1 MSESTA
7 SEHVIGKY
15 QLIADLEQGGMGNV
29 YIAMAQG
36 PGSFSKLVV
45 LKELKPEFARDPDFL
60 AMFYEEARVASR
72 LHHPNIVHTYEVGS
86 EGDRHF
92 IAMEYLSGQ
101 SLARVLSARHLG
113 FPLEMYLR
121 VLCEVLRALEYAHA
135 LTDFDGSPM
144 GLVHRDVNP
153 ENVFVTYD
161 GQVKLLD
168 FGIAK
173 AKNSRVKTRVGVFK
187 GKPWYMAPEQLTGD
201 ITVRTD
207 FFAIGVMIWEAVAGS
222 PMWHQKSD
230 AEVLS
235 LLSQGTI
242 PSLGK
247 EVPGAHPELVRIC
260 DKARAVA
267 PEDRYAS
274 AVEFLGDIEAY
285 LREAKEAVSVRDVS
299 ARVADMFASERNER
313 RETLETYLG
322 AIRATSVPN
331 ISAITPRL
339 APGES
344 IGGSRP
350 RLRIRQTPSGTAK
363 TEVAPSE
370 SRARWPW
377 FVGLAAL
384 ALVVAGLAVVRPR
397 FTVAI
402 QPEVPGF
409 RSTEHPTPAAPP
421 EPAATQATPPAG
433 ATPPA
438 SAAAPVASGAPAAPA
453 APAAS
458 NASPSPNPAVPVV
471 APTPPVASSS
481 ARFPFRPPARPGQPT
496 KAAPRSSASAQPSA
510 APPAPS
516 SAPSCDPPFYYEG
529 TKKLY
534 KPGCI

>member
-1 MSESTA
+1 MPESTA

-101 SLARVLSARHLG
+101 SLARVLAARHLG
-113 FPLEMYLR
+113 FSLEMYLR
-121 VLCEVLRALEYAHA
+121 VLCEVLRALEYAHS
-135 LTDFDGSPM
+135 LTDFDGSAM

-173 AKNSRVKTRVGVFK
+173 AKNSRLKTRIGVFK
-187 GKPWYMAPEQLTGD
+187 GKPWYMAPEQLTGE

-207 FFAIGVMIWEAVAGS
+207 FFAVGVMIWEAVSGA

-235 LLSQGTI
+235 LLSQGQI

-247 EVPGAHPELVRIC
+247 EVPTAPVELVRIC
-260 DKARAVA
+260 DKARALK
-267 PEDRYAS
+267 PEDRYS
-274 AVEFLGDIEAY
+274 TAVEFLADLERY
-285 LREAKEAVSVRDVS
+285 LRNAGEPVSVRDVS
-299 ARVADMFASERNER
+299 ARVADMFADERAER

-322 AIRATSVPN
+322 AIRASVPAIST
-331 ISAITPRL
+331 ISAAKYTSGAR
-339 APGES
+339 ES
-344 IGGSRP
+344 MGGSRP

-370 SRARWPW
+370 GRRKWPW
-377 FVGLAAL
+377 IIGLALIA
-384 ALVVAGLAVVRPR
+384 AAVVVFVYMKPR
-397 FTVAI
+397 FGI
-402 QPEVPGF
+402 QAE
-409 RSTEHPTPAAPP
+409 
-421 EPAATQATPPAG
+421 AATPQPPPPVATE
-433 ATPPA
+433 TV
-438 SAAAPVASGAPAAPA
+438 AAAPVPTPTPVPAAAPPPPVAASASAVASSAPTSSAPMASQVSASVPKLPAYRAPSARPGASTKSPQRPAPSAGGAPAASGAPSAT
-453 APAAS
+453 
-458 NASPSPNPAVPVV
+458 PN
-471 APTPPVASSS
+471 
-481 ARFPFRPPARPGQPT
+481 
-496 KAAPRSSASAQPSA
+496 
-510 APPAPS
+510 
-516 SAPSCDPPFYYEG
+516 CDPPFYFEG